1 MRQGSKPGK
10 IDAVVSGL
18 GAEIVRGTYLPG
30 QALPPEHELEARL
43 GASRGVVRE
52 AIKMLA
58 AKGLV
63 SVRPRFGTHV
73 KPRHH
78 WSMLDRELV
87 GWLAGEEGIDRDL
100 LLAFEETRAIIEP
113 AAAALAAERAEPDD
127 LKCIMGALEAMERGQ
142 SDPDR
147 AIAADKEFHLSI
159 LEATH
164 NPVLRSFRGAIEA
177 ILTAVF
183 DVSVGVFSG
192 NLANH
197 SAVAHAIASGNAAEA
212 RQAMERVLR
221 YTLHHL
227 TNGSHAESK
236 TGAEGP
242 DEREKRHDFE
252 ESTHARGSGRH
263 DKPVRQGRVA

>member
-1 MRQGSKPGK
+1 
-10 IDAVVSGL
+10 
-18 GAEIVRGTYLPG
+18 
-30 QALPPEHELEARL
+30 
-43 GASRGVVRE
+43 
-52 AIKMLA
+52 
-58 AKGLV
+58 
-63 SVRPRFGTHV
+63 
-73 KPRHH
+73 
-78 WSMLDRELV
+78 MLDRDLV
-87 GWLAGEEGIDRDL
+87 GWLAGEGGLDRDL

-113 AAAALAAERAEPDD
+113 AAAALAAERADPDD
-127 LKCIMGALEAMERGQ
+127 LKRIMGALEAMEKGQ
-142 SDPDR
+142 SDPER

-212 RQAMERVLR
+212 RQAMERVLG

-227 TNGSHAESK
+227 TSGSHTESK

-242 DEREKRHDFE
+242 DQREEHNDIE
-252 ESTHARGSGRH
+252 ENARARGRGRH
-263 DKPVRQGRVA
+263 DKPVRSGRLA